1 MCLLFRVVF
10 VLLWRF
16 RWKICDST
24 FPQKPGDGNMRCRG
38 LLLLVLLAVAAPV
51 FAQQSVAEA
60 AAQAKSKTEALPAD
74 APTHDQVMTLLDL
87 LQVRRNMSLMMDS
100 MKQAM
105 KQTAEQAFRENVPD
119 PTPKQLEALRGMID
133 GALADMPLDEM
144 LEASVTVYRR
154 HLSKSDVEEMI
165 RFYAGPVGQKLLH
178 EQPQMMQESMQAGMA
193 IQQKRMDQIIAKIRE
208 GARKM
213 AEADED

>member
-1 MCLLFRVVF
+1 
-10 VLLWRF
+10 
-16 RWKICDST
+16 
-24 FPQKPGDGNMRCRG
+24 MRCRG

-51 FAQQSVAEA
+51 FAQQSVAAA
-60 AAQAKSKTEALPAD
+60 AAQAKPKTEALPAD

-105 KQTAEQAFRENVPD
+105 KQTAEQAFRENVLD

-193 IQQKRMDQIIAKIRE
+193 IQQKRMDQIMAKIRE
-208 GARKM
+208 GTRKM
-213 AEADED
+213 AEADEEKDQTPKK

>member
-1 MCLLFRVVF
+1 
-10 VLLWRF
+10 
-16 RWKICDST
+16 
-24 FPQKPGDGNMRCRG
+24 MRYRG
-38 LLLLVLLAVAAPV
+38 LLLLVLLAVATPV
-51 FAQQSVAEA
+51 FAQQSVAEAAA

-105 KQTAEQAFRENVPD
+105 KQTADQAFRESVPD
-119 PTPKQLEALRGMID
+119 PTPKQLEALHGMID
-133 GALADMPLDEM
+133 DALADMPLNEM
-144 LEASVTVYRR
+144 VEAAVTVYRR

-165 RFYAGPVGQKLLH
+165 RFYAGPVGQKILR
-178 EQPQMMQESMQAGMA
+178 EQPQMIQESMQAGVA
-193 IQQKRMDQIIAKIRE
+193 IQKKRMDQIMAKIRE

-213 AEADED
+213 AEADEEKEQTPKK